1 MLDVLEGF
9 GVIAVVIFAGL
20 MLGRSGVLGPTG
32 QQVLARVVFYVA
44 TPALLYVTISSTDI
58 DAIFSPAL
66 LATGGSAVL
75 VFTGIFAFT
84 LWARRRSLGEATIS
98 AMASGYV
105 NIGNLGIPIATYVL
119 KDLSF
124 VAPVLLFQLILLSPI
139 IMVLLDTTRAQADS
153 QWWRPVLMVL
163 RNPIVI
169 GAALGVAGSLT
180 GWRLPEVVHEPV
192 SMLAAMSVPGMLLAF
207 GISLK
212 DGWKLPPAGSRR
224 QLVII
229 TVTKLVIQPLIAW
242 LIGGV
247 LLGYDGLMLM
257 GIVVTSTLPTAQNVY
272 IYAMEYKTATQLARD
287 AVFITT
293 ILSVPA
299 VVVAALLFGG

>member
-1 MLDVLEGF
+1 
-9 GVIAVVIFAGL
+9 
-20 MLGRSGVLGPTG
+20 
-32 QQVLARVVFYVA
+32 
-44 TPALLYVTISSTDI
+44 
-58 DAIFSPAL
+58 
-66 LATGGSAVL
+66 
-75 VFTGIFAFT
+75 
-84 LWARRRSLGEATIS
+84 
-98 AMASGYV
+98 
-105 NIGNLGIPIATYVL
+105 
-119 KDLSF
+119 
-124 VAPVLLFQLILLSPI
+124 
-139 IMVLLDTTRAQADS
+139 
-153 QWWRPVLMVL
+153 MVL

-229 TVTKLVIQPLIAW
+229 TVTKLVIQPFIAW

-272 IYAMEYKTATQLARD
+272 IYAMEYKASAQLARD

-299 VVVAALLFGG
+299 VVVAALLFGV

>member
-58 DAIFSPAL
+58 GAIFSPAL

-84 LWARRRSLGEATIS
+84 LWSRRRSLGEATIS

-139 IMVLLDTTRAQADS
+139 IMVLLDSTRAETGS
-153 QWWRPVLMVL
+153 EWWRPLLMVL

-229 TVTKLVIQPLIAW
+229 TVTKLVIQPFIAW

-272 IYAMEYKTATQLARD
+272 IYAMEYKASAQLARD

-299 VVVAALLFGG
+299 VVVAALLFGV